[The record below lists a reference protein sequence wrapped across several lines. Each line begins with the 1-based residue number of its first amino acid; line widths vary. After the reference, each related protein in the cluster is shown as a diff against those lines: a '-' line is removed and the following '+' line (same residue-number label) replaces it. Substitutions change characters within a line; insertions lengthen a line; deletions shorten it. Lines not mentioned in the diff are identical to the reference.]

1 MRELIGM
8 CIDNTTTISSSMVMS
23 LQIND
28 SMNKIKSTIDS
39 QNKLYDPEQ
48 LRLMKEAIGVVRDKY
63 TEYMYQADKRPKL

>member
-39 QNKLYDPEQ
+39 QNKLYDPE
-48 LRLMKEAIGVVRDKY
+48 
-63 TEYMYQADKRPKL
+63 